1 MRQRALAQRDD
12 RLRAFTDPP
21 FVTGIVTGISER
33 CDDAARVGRC
43 EILRA
48 VAAGAGSDPNTR
60 ITAVTAVK
68 YAVLASKPDSDSSL
82 QIIAENLSAFVG
94 AAPLTD
100 DDRGVRRAAVQTLS
114 GRGLSLAHTR
124 PRLRLIH

>member
-1 MRQRALAQRDD
+1 MKNRFQ
-12 RLRAFTDPP
+12 AFAFKWVNLHRYDP
-21 FVTGIVTGISER
+21 
-33 CDDAARVGRC
+33 
-43 EILRA
+43 
-48 VAAGAGSDPNTR
+48 AGAGSDPNTR

-124 PRLRLIH
+124 PRSTYFTPLSSQLSYLFATTSGTGGHVNCRS